1 MTDRENELDL
11 ARLYALMRPRNIC
24 ICRAVS
30 ENDLVSAVHNGCDT
44 IEKLIE
50 RTSASTKC
58 GSCSFQVNAIFE
70 REMNIISA
78 EKNDESKD

>member
-1 MTDRENELDL
+1 MTDRDEEMDF
-11 ARLYALMRPRNIC
+11 ARLYAMMRPKNIC

-30 ENDLVSAVHNGCDT
+30 ENDLVQAVHNGCDT

-70 REMNIISA
+70 REMNIINA
-78 EKNDESKD
+78 EKNDNSKD